1 MEKLREY
8 AQRYNISLS
17 EEMLA
22 QFAEYEHFLLEY
34 NEKVNLTAIID
45 HESVLQKH
53 FLDSILPLNAYG
65 IPQSAGVIDVGT
77 GAGFPGVPIKIV
89 RPDIKLTLLDSLQKR
104 VTFLEQLSERLGIES
119 TAVHARAEEAAHK
132 PECREQY
139 DIAFSRAVAALPVLC
154 EYTLGYVKPGGVLL
168 ALKGKSAGDEAERA
182 QHAIAE
188 LGAELEAVK
197 NYRLPDGD
205 ERSILVIRKISQIS
219 GKYPRKA
226 AKITKTPL

>member
-8 AQRYNISLS
+8 AQDYNISIS
-17 EEMLA
+17 DYMLE
-22 QFAEYEHFLLEY
+22 QFAEYERFLVEY
-34 NEKVNLTAIID
+34 NQKVNLTAITEHDGI
-45 HESVLQKH
+45 LQKH
-53 FLDSILPLNAYG
+53 FLDSVLPLNAYE
-65 IPQSAGVIDVGT
+65 IPLNAKIIDVGT

-89 RPDIKLTLLDSLQKR
+89 RPDVKLTLLDSLQKR
-104 VTFLEQLSERLGIES
+104 VVFLEQLSQNIGIES
-119 TAVHARAEEAAHK
+119 LAVHARAEEAAHR
-132 PECREQY
+132 PEHREQY

-168 ALKGKSAGDEAERA
+168 ALKGKAAREEAEQA

-188 LGAELEAVK
+188 LGAELEDFMD
-197 NYRLPDGD
+197 YHLPDGD
-205 ERSILVIRKISQIS
+205 ERSVLVIRKISQIS